1 MAKNKKLP
9 QPRDCGYIRASSA
22 FFNAGGHLP
31 CGTCA
36 GCRSERE
43 AHERTL
49 AFNRATEAG
58 AKPNR

>member
-1 MAKNKKLP
+1 MNKKKTAQTL
-9 QPRDCGYIRASSA
+9 DCGYIRASGV

-31 CGTCA
+31 CGICD
-36 GCRSERE
+36 GCRRERE

-58 AKPNR
+58 ANPNR